1 MSSYAVAFQ
10 WVVANPA
17 PPLGVPPLLDWL
29 RAGVAQMR
37 EARIDA
43 SSPGLDKE
51 QNLAGDND
59 DQDVLAAQRGDGE
72 AYARLIRR
80 YQQAISAYMWRF
92 TRDRGRWE
100 ELVHDVF
107 VEAYF
112 SLRTYRGKA
121 PLLHWLRRIATRV
134 GYRHWRH
141 QSRQRTA
148 DVRSIQDWDAAVP
161 GDSQQSDAQQAA
173 QIVHATL
180 QQLAPRDRLVLTL
193 LYLEGCTVADIA
205 ALTGWSQTMVKVQAY
220 RARARLK
227 RLLQPW
233 EDER

>member
-1 MSSYAVAFQ
+1 
-10 WVVANPA
+10 
-17 PPLGVPPLLDWL
+17 
-29 RAGVAQMR
+29 MR
-37 EARIDA
+37 QARIDT
-43 SSPGLDKE
+43 STPTPDGE
-51 QNLAGDND
+51 QNQAGDSD
-59 DQDVLAAQRGDGE
+59 DQDVPAAQQGDGE

-134 GYRHWRH
+134 GYRHWRQ
-141 QSRQRTA
+141 QSRNRATA
-148 DVRSIQDWDAAVP
+148 PRSIQDWDPAAP
-161 GDSQQSDAQQAA
+161 GDQPQGDARRAA

-180 QQLAPRDRLVLTL
+180 QRLAPRDRLVLTL

-205 ALTGWSQTMVKVQAY
+205 ALTGWSRTVVKVQAY

-233 EDER
+233 EDEQ